1 MVQHQSVS
9 SLRLIR
15 VIHSRGIWNSFLRKK
30 PMKIEPKPMSAERR
44 AEILAYINDTP
55 AYMEHYWLDLL
66 ADAAYWR
73 EAVMRIEPAHADECC
88 VCKFKFGDAV
98 SVTGAE
104 HHKPYCAWLRAQ
116 S

>member
-30 PMKIEPKPMSAERR
+30 PMKIEPKPMTKERR

-66 ADAAYWR
+66 ADAAFWR
-73 EAVMRIEPAHADECC
+73 ETVRTAD
-88 VCKFKFGDAV
+88 FAYIDARCPWCSV
-98 SVTGAE
+98 SMFAMDGSENA
-104 HHKPYCAWLRAQ
+104 HKPDCVWLRAQ
-116 S
+116 L